1 MAPPT
6 SQIPNK
12 GKGKALDTIHGENNT
27 IRAQSRME
35 KTAPK
40 QASSDKS
47 GLSKDVQKAVLA
59 SPLTIPWPDVPR
71 HLQTTVVHL
80 LRELIPS
87 DVAGYHVSRA
97 RCHNKA
103 KRAKRVQ
110 KAKEVKA
117 SSEQS
122 DSSERADQE
131 QAEKAADEDAAMEDL
146 ESSEGQKQKQSSDNL
161 ETELK
166 RPERPEIL
174 SHLVL
179 GINEV
184 IKSIE
189 HQIGSLKTQI
199 MIMGDALN
207 GDQPGKPNASNFL
220 PTAPRSPSPS
230 NSDDEATEG
239 QSQSVLSPS
248 APVNFIIIPL
258 LSINPQSLV
267 SPILQYCATYNAYV
281 YQHTQLAKIL
291 RTRLKKSQW
300 TDVIGDEREE
310 IAVVPLGA
318 VEKDLADMVGL
329 RRLACLALR
338 KSHPNIERARTLLP
352 KSILRPPRFSVTL
365 PIPTSTLKI
374 HTCATPSVS
383 KSETSK
389 GNQAPI
395 PHVHYVPLHVKGI
408 QTKMPVDNASKK
420 AKRLQEVRL
429 KRAEAKIKKKA
440 SKERAKKAAKKK

>member
-1 MAPPT
+1 MHAGLVLFTLLHSIKMAPPT
-6 SQIPNK
+6 YQIHNK
-12 GKGKALDTIHGENNT
+12 GKGKALATIHGENNT

-35 KTAPK
+35 KSAPI

-59 SPLTIPWPDVPR
+59 SPLTIPWQVSFIHPLKYTHLSNAYLCRPDVPR

-87 DVAGYHVSRA
+87 DVADYHVSRA
-97 RCHNKA
+97 RCHIKE
-103 KRAKRVQ
+103 KRAKRAQ
-110 KAKEVKA
+110 KTKETKA

-122 DSSERADQE
+122 DSSEKADQE
-131 QAEKAADEDAAMEDL
+131 QAGKADDEDAEMEDL
-146 ESSEGQKQKQSSDNL
+146 ESSAGQKQKQSSDIF
-161 ETELK
+161 ESGLK

-189 HQIGSLKTQI
+189 HQIGSLKTRI

-207 GDQPGKPNASNFL
+207 GDQPGKPDASNFL

-230 NSDDEATEG
+230 NSDAEATEG

-267 SPILQYCATYNAYV
+267 SPILQYCATYNAHV

-338 KSHPNIERARTLLP
+338 VSRKNCS
-352 KSILRPPRFSVTL
+352 SSQSMLR
-365 PIPTSTLKI
+365 
-374 HTCATPSVS
+374 
-383 KSETSK
+383 
-389 GNQAPI
+389 
-395 PHVHYVPLHVKGI
+395 
-408 QTKMPVDNASKK
+408 
-420 AKRLQEVRL
+420 
-429 KRAEAKIKKKA
+429 
-440 SKERAKKAAKKK
+440 

>member
-1 MAPPT
+1 MHAGLVLFTLLHSIKMAPPT
-6 SQIPNK
+6 YQIHNK
-12 GKGKALDTIHGENNT
+12 GKGKALATIHGENNT

-35 KTAPK
+35 KSAPI

-59 SPLTIPWPDVPR
+59 SPLTIPWQVSFIHPLKYTHLSNAYLCRPDVPR

-87 DVAGYHVSRA
+87 DVADYHVSRA
-97 RCHNKA
+97 RCHIKE
-103 KRAKRVQ
+103 KRAKRAQ
-110 KAKEVKA
+110 KTKETKA

-122 DSSERADQE
+122 DSSEKADQE
-131 QAEKAADEDAAMEDL
+131 QAGKADDEDAEMEDL
-146 ESSEGQKQKQSSDNL
+146 ESSAGQKQKQPSDIF
-161 ETELK
+161 ESGLK

-189 HQIGSLKTQI
+189 HQIGSLKTRI

-207 GDQPGKPNASNFL
+207 GDQPGKPDASNFL

-267 SPILQYCATYNAYV
+267 SPILQYCATYNAHV
-281 YQHTQLAKIL
+281 YQHIQLAKIL

-338 KSHPNIERARTLLP
+338 VSRKNCS
-352 KSILRPPRFSVTL
+352 SSQSMLR
-365 PIPTSTLKI
+365 
-374 HTCATPSVS
+374 
-383 KSETSK
+383 
-389 GNQAPI
+389 
-395 PHVHYVPLHVKGI
+395 
-408 QTKMPVDNASKK
+408 
-420 AKRLQEVRL
+420 
-429 KRAEAKIKKKA
+429 
-440 SKERAKKAAKKK
+440 

>member
-1 MAPPT
+1 MRRSRVFVMTVSAVACHYYLLLLLNLIPFRRDFVMHAGLVLFTLLHSIKMAPPT
-6 SQIPNK
+6 YQIHNK
-12 GKGKALDTIHGENNT
+12 GKGKALATIHGENNT

-35 KTAPK
+35 KSAPI

-59 SPLTIPWPDVPR
+59 SPLTIPWQVSFIHPLKYTHLSNAYLCRPDVPR

-87 DVAGYHVSRA
+87 DVADYHVSRA
-97 RCHNKA
+97 RCHIKE
-103 KRAKRVQ
+103 KRAKRAQ
-110 KAKEVKA
+110 KTKETKA

-122 DSSERADQE
+122 DSSEKADQE
-131 QAEKAADEDAAMEDL
+131 QAGKADDEDAEMEDL
-146 ESSEGQKQKQSSDNL
+146 ESSAGQKQKQSSDIF
-161 ETELK
+161 ESGLK

-189 HQIGSLKTQI
+189 HQIGSLKTRI

-207 GDQPGKPNASNFL
+207 GDQSGKPDASNFL

-267 SPILQYCATYNAYV
+267 SPILQYCATYNAHV

-338 KSHPNIERARTLLP
+338 VSRKNCS
-352 KSILRPPRFSVTL
+352 SSQSMLR
-365 PIPTSTLKI
+365 
-374 HTCATPSVS
+374 
-383 KSETSK
+383 
-389 GNQAPI
+389 
-395 PHVHYVPLHVKGI
+395 
-408 QTKMPVDNASKK
+408 
-420 AKRLQEVRL
+420 
-429 KRAEAKIKKKA
+429 
-440 SKERAKKAAKKK
+440 

>member
-6 SQIPNK
+6 YQIHNK
-12 GKGKALDTIHGENNT
+12 GKGKALATIHGENNT

-35 KTAPK
+35 KSAPI

-59 SPLTIPWPDVPR
+59 SPLTIPWQVSFIHPLKYTHLSNAYLCRPDVPR

-87 DVAGYHVSRA
+87 DVADYHVSRA
-97 RCHNKA
+97 RCHIKE
-103 KRAKRVQ
+103 KRAKRAQ
-110 KAKEVKA
+110 KTKETKA

-122 DSSERADQE
+122 DSSEKADQE
-131 QAEKAADEDAAMEDL
+131 QAGKADDEDAEMEDL
-146 ESSEGQKQKQSSDNL
+146 ESSAGQKQKQSSDIF
-161 ETELK
+161 ESGLK

-189 HQIGSLKTQI
+189 HQIGSLKTRI

-207 GDQPGKPNASNFL
+207 GDQPGKPDASNFL

-267 SPILQYCATYNAYV
+267 SPILQYCATYNAHV

-338 KSHPNIERARTLLP
+338 VSRKNCS
-352 KSILRPPRFSVTL
+352 SSQSMLR
-365 PIPTSTLKI
+365 
-374 HTCATPSVS
+374 
-383 KSETSK
+383 
-389 GNQAPI
+389 
-395 PHVHYVPLHVKGI
+395 
-408 QTKMPVDNASKK
+408 
-420 AKRLQEVRL
+420 
-429 KRAEAKIKKKA
+429 
-440 SKERAKKAAKKK
+440 

>member
-1 MAPPT
+1 MRRSRVFVMTVSAVACHYYLLLLLNLIPFRRDFVMHAGLVLFTLLHSIKMAPPT
-6 SQIPNK
+6 YQIHNK
-12 GKGKALDTIHGENNT
+12 GKGKALATIHGENNT

-35 KTAPK
+35 KSAPI

-59 SPLTIPWPDVPR
+59 SPLTIPWQVSFIHPLKYTHLSNAYLCRPDVPR

-87 DVAGYHVSRA
+87 DVADYHVSRA
-97 RCHNKA
+97 RCHIKE
-103 KRAKRVQ
+103 KRAKRAQ
-110 KAKEVKA
+110 KTKETKA

-122 DSSERADQE
+122 DSSEKADQE
-131 QAEKAADEDAAMEDL
+131 QAGKADDEDAEMEDL
-146 ESSEGQKQKQSSDNL
+146 ESSAGQKQKQSSDIF
-161 ETELK
+161 ESGLK

-189 HQIGSLKTQI
+189 HQIGSLKTRI
-199 MIMGDALN
+199 MIMGVALN
-207 GDQPGKPNASNFL
+207 GDQPGKPDASNFL

-267 SPILQYCATYNAYV
+267 SPILQYCATYNAHV

-338 KSHPNIERARTLLP
+338 VSRKNCS
-352 KSILRPPRFSVTL
+352 SSQSMLR
-365 PIPTSTLKI
+365 
-374 HTCATPSVS
+374 
-383 KSETSK
+383 
-389 GNQAPI
+389 
-395 PHVHYVPLHVKGI
+395 
-408 QTKMPVDNASKK
+408 
-420 AKRLQEVRL
+420 
-429 KRAEAKIKKKA
+429 
-440 SKERAKKAAKKK
+440 